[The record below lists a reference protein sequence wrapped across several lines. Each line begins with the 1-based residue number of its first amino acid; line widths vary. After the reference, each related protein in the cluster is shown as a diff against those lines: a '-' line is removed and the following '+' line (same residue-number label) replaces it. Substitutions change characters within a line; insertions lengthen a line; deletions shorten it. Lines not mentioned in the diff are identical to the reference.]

1 MCVQETWC
9 STIVGVD
16 THKYVHVAVAIT
28 GRTSELSRSRRSAK
42 QRRTSVL
49 ESLEAK
55 REGGSTTYAAK
66 LAAEPLGGT
75 ATVCTITHYCRTTV
89 FKYPGCHMST
99 EDPVPQLVIAEDEAF
114 RAAVVS
120 DLPAYFQQDVFPHY
134 AIDVSLRDAADRV
147 YRKVLSQSKS
157 PNPPIFLVT
166 EEYEPEPS
174 FWGRANG
181 FTTSCTG
188 IGARSATRDSLR
200 HRFAGAQLSSGR

>member
-1 MCVQETWC
+1 M
-9 STIVGVD
+9 
-16 THKYVHVAVAIT
+16 
-28 GRTSELSRSRRSAK
+28 SRSRRSAK

-114 RAAVVS
+114 RAAMVS

-134 AIDVSLRDAADRV
+134 AIDVSLRDAVDRV

-166 EEYEPEPS
+166 EEYETIPATQ
-174 FWGRANG
+174 FANG
-181 FTTSCTG
+181 ECFLILCC
-188 IGARSATRDSLR
+188 
-200 HRFAGAQLSSGR
+200 

>member
-1 MCVQETWC
+1 MCVQETGC

-99 EDPVPQLVIAEDEAF
+99 EDPVPQSGELMVTRSRSTFSGRPTTFSRLSTARSTPPSIGSNA
-114 RAAVVS
+114 RAG
-120 DLPAYFQQDVFPHY
+120 
-134 AIDVSLRDAADRV
+134 
-147 YRKVLSQSKS
+147 SKS
-157 PNPPIFLVT
+157 NWEKADNRNRDFKYYRLTPKGTKQLLV
-166 EEYEPEPS
+166 EESKWKQMSQAIASVMWPAEES
-174 FWGRANG
+174 
-181 FTTSCTG
+181 
-188 IGARSATRDSLR
+188 
-200 HRFAGAQLSSGR
+200 